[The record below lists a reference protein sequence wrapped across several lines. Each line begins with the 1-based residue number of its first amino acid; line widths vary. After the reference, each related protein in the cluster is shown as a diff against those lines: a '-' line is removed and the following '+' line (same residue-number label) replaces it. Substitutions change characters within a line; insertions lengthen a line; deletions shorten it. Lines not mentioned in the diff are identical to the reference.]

1 MNIYFQIKNSESSH
15 DELKQNIAER
25 IKGLEKF
32 FPPYTN
38 MYIDLEK
45 THSSHKGNDLYYVSL
60 NIDDRG
66 QHYFVEEY
74 RENLK
79 KAFDIAYESIERI
92 VKNDRNKSRNLT
104 RQAATRIKRLFKR
117 NSL

>member
-1 MNIYFQIKNSESSH
+1 MNIYFQTKNTESH
-15 DELKQNIAER
+15 DDLKQSIAER
-25 IKGLEKF
+25 ITGLDKF
-32 FPPYTN
+32 FPPFTN
-38 MYIDLEK
+38 IYIDMEK

-79 KAFDIAYESIERI
+79 KAFDFAYESIERI

-104 RQAATRIKRLFKR
+104 RRAASRIKKLFRK
-117 NSL
+117 NP